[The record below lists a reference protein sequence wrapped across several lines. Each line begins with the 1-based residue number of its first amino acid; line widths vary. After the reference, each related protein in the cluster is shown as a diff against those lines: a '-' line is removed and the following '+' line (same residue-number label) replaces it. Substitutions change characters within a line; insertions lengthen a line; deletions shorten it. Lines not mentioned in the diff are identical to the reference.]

1 MADCVAHEPFLYSF
15 VFKPQQHHFPVT
27 IASYASRWSFPY
39 HLVNQTKNPQLA
51 MSQSIG
57 NMLSAAGDR
66 QRKSRDATVFLTYLS
81 ELSAALSDLIEKL
94 SYEVQD
100 AAVSGEIDL
109 DGATILDYIDY
120 AIQLQ
125 SEIKDTMQSLL
136 NSLTGSGI
144 HYGGNTVFEIRS
156 RL

>member
-1 MADCVAHEPFLYSF
+1 
-15 VFKPQQHHFPVT
+15 
-27 IASYASRWSFPY
+27 
-39 HLVNQTKNPQLA
+39 

-57 NMLSAAGDR
+57 NMLSVARDR
-66 QRKSRDATVFLTYLS
+66 QSKSRDATVFFTYLS
-81 ELSAALSDLIEKL
+81 ELSAALSDLIEHL

-144 HYGGNTVFEIRS
+144 HYGGDMVFEIRS